1 MTPLSRYL
9 YLAAGIVCVALG
21 ALGVALPLLPTTPF
35 LILAAACF
43 ARSSPR
49 LHRWL
54 YRQKVLGPLLK
65 DWEEKRC
72 VSCQVKIVAVC
83 SVIGFGGYAVL
94 FAMPTLMSKIA
105 GALLIAV
112 SLTILYRLDVCDE

>member
-1 MTPLSRYL
+1 MGSLSRYA
-9 YLAAGIVCVALG
+9 YLTAGVIFVALG
-21 ALGVALPLLPTTPF
+21 ALGVPLPLLPTTPF

-54 YRQKVLGPLLK
+54 YRQKVLGSMLR
-65 DWEEKRC
+65 DWEERRC
-72 VSCQVKIVAVC
+72 VTCQVKIVAVC

-94 FAMPTLMSKIA
+94 FSMPTMISKVI
-105 GALLIAV
+105 GVMLIAT
-112 SLTILYRLDVCDE
+112 SLTVMYRVDICDE